1 MTHKSESDIHQ
12 IASSITNIIDMDDD
26 EESKKATKKAR
37 EAYRH
42 ITIRG
47 VASLVLLSFLVGGIT
62 SCSVIN
68 FSVMRYHDLT
78 LERDMIQKKHIDSV
92 LTANQNSLDAMR
104 DSLEKMAVN
113 NMASWQYDYS
123 DTQEK

>member
-1 MTHKSESDIHQ
+1 MTNRDDRDISQ

-26 EESKKATKKAR
+26 DDKKKATKKSR

-62 SCSVIN
+62 SCSMIN

-78 LERDMIQKKHIDSV
+78 IERDMIQKKHIDSV
-92 LTANQNSLDAMR
+92 LSANQNSLDAMR
-104 DSLEKMAVN
+104 DSLEKMAAL
-113 NMASWQYDYS
+113 NMPSWQYDYH
-123 DTQEK
+123 EK

>member
-78 LERDMIQKKHIDSV
+78 IERDMIQKKHIDSV

-123 DTQEK
+123 DTPEK

>member
-1 MTHKSESDIHQ
+1 MTNKDDGDINQ

-26 EESKKATKKAR
+26 DGQKKTTKKAR

-62 SCSVIN
+62 SCSMIN
-68 FSVMRYHDLT
+68 FSVMRYHDLM
-78 LERDMIQKKHIDSV
+78 LERDIIQKKHVDSV
-92 LTANQNSLDAMR
+92 LEANQNSLDAMR
-104 DSLEKMAVN
+104 DSLEKMAAI
-113 NMASWQYDYS
+113 NMPSWQYDYH
-123 DTQEK
+123 EK

>member
-1 MTHKSESDIHQ
+1 MTNNSESDIHQ

-26 EESKKATKKAR
+26 DEQKKATKKAR

-47 VASLVLLSFLVGGIT
+47 VAGLVLISFLVGGIT
-62 SCSVIN
+62 SCSMIN

-123 DTQEK
+123 DRDEK

>member
-1 MTHKSESDIHQ
+1 MTNNTESDINQ

-26 EESKKATKKAR
+26 DDNKKASKKAR

-62 SCSVIN
+62 SCSMIN

-78 LERDMIQKKHIDSV
+78 LERDLMQKKHVDSV
-92 LTANQNSLDAMR
+92 LSANQNSLDAMR

-113 NMASWQYDYS
+113 NMASWQYDYV
-123 DTQEK
+123 EK

>member
-26 EESKKATKKAR
+26 EELKKATKKAR

-47 VASLVLLSFLVGGIT
+47 VAGLVLISFLVGGIT
-62 SCSVIN
+62 SCTMIN
-68 FSVMRYHDLT
+68 FSVMRYHDLM

-113 NMASWQYDYS
+113 NMASWQYDYV
-123 DTQEK
+123 EK

>member
-1 MTHKSESDIHQ
+1 MTHKSESDISQ

-26 EESKKATKKAR
+26 DEQKKATKKAR

-47 VASLVLLSFLVGGIT
+47 IASLVLLSFLVGGIT
-62 SCSVIN
+62 SCSMIN

-78 LERDMIQKKHIDSV
+78 LERDMMQKKHIDSV
-92 LTANQNSLDAMR
+92 LNANQNSLDAMR

-123 DTQEK
+123 GRAEK

>member
-1 MTHKSESDIHQ
+1 MSNRDDGEINQ

-26 EESKKATKKAR
+26 DEQKKATKKAR
-37 EAYRH
+37 EVYRH

-62 SCSVIN
+62 SCTMIN

>member
-1 MTHKSESDIHQ
+1 MTNNSESDINQ

-26 EESKKATKKAR
+26 DDNKKASKKAR

-62 SCSVIN
+62 SCSMIN

-78 LERDMIQKKHIDSV
+78 LERDLMQKKHIDSV
-92 LTANQNSLDAMR
+92 LNANQNSLDAMR

-113 NMASWQYDYS
+113 NMASWQYEYNGDH
-123 DTQEK
+123 EK

>member
-1 MTHKSESDIHQ
+1 MTNNSESDINQ

-26 EESKKATKKAR
+26 DESKKATKKAR

-62 SCSVIN
+62 SCSMIN
-68 FSVMRYHDLT
+68 FSIIRYHDLMI
-78 LERDMIQKKHIDSV
+78 ERDMIQNKHIDSV
-92 LTANQNSLDAMR
+92 LNANQNSLDAMR
-104 DSLEKMAVN
+104 DSLEKMAAI
-113 NMASWQYDYS
+113 NMPSLYEYH
-123 DTQEK
+123 EK

>member
-1 MTHKSESDIHQ
+1 MTNNSESDIHQ

-26 EESKKATKKAR
+26 EELKKATKKAR
-37 EAYRH
+37 ETYRH

-62 SCSVIN
+62 SCTMIN